1 VKQLFDDYSSTFE
14 KSLDA
19 LVYNVPTLLSE
30 TVKSMNTNFSLMV
43 DLGCGTGLLGP
54 LLRPHTTHMIGIDL
68 SPKML
73 AIAEQDKIGIY
84 DHLFIGDM
92 TVLLSCLEKHRNKKE
107 PKSDSVRR
115 KLHGSIIRDVSNVR
129 DEGFGGAFLGGNGW
143 LGEGEGE
150 GRGKVSGKEE
160 KGDNKMA
167 FPLPLLVTAADVLG
181 TYFRTCAR
189 MIRRTYPNTALLSSV
204 QQLHQIRLFYR
215 YYKRLVFSFYLHL
228 FSTCHVVLRTLLNIS
243 YF

>member
-1 VKQLFDDYSSTFE
+1 LKSQKEDSVVSTAPANFVKQLFDDYSSTFE

-30 TVKSMNTNFSLMV
+30 SVKSMDTNFSLMV

-84 DHLFIGDM
+84 DHLFLGDM

-107 PKSDSVRR
+107 PKSGNVRR
-115 KLHGSIIRDVSNVR
+115 KLHGSIIRDISNVR

-150 GRGKVSGKEE
+150 GRGKESGKEE
-160 KGDNKMA
+160 KGDIKMA
-167 FPLPLLVTAADVLG
+167 SPLPLLVTAADVLG
-181 TYFRTCAR
+181 THLRTCAR
-189 MIRRTYPNTALLSSV
+189 MTRRTYPNTALFSSAL
-204 QQLHQIRLFYR
+204 QLHQIDLFYR
-215 YYKRLVFSFYLHL
+215 HYKKTFLVF
-228 FSTCHVVLRTLLNIS
+228 
-243 YF
+243 

>member
-1 VKQLFDDYSSTFE
+1 MKQLFDDYSSTFE

-30 TVKSMNTNFSLMV
+30 TVKSMNTDFSLMV

-92 TVLLSCLEKHRNKKE
+92 TVLLSCLEKHRKKKE

-150 GRGKVSGKEE
+150 GRGKGSGKEE
-160 KGDNKMA
+160 KEGNKMA
-167 FPLPLLVTAADVLG
+167 PPLPLLVTAADVLG
-181 TYFRTCAR
+181 TYLRTCAR

-204 QQLHQIRLFYR
+204 LQLHQLP
-215 YYKRLVFSFYLHL
+215 
-228 FSTCHVVLRTLLNIS
+228 LL
-243 YF
+243 

>member
-1 VKQLFDDYSSTFE
+1 MKQLFDDYSSTFE

-19 LVYNVPTLLSE
+19 LVYNVPILLSE

-54 LLRPHTTHMIGIDL
+54 PLRPHTTHMIGIDL

-92 TVLLSCLEKHRNKKE
+92 TVLLSCLEKHRNHKE
-107 PKSDSVRR
+107 PKSDTVRR
-115 KLHGSIIRDVSNVR
+115 KLHGSIIRDVSNVS

-143 LGEGEGE
+143 LGEEERQGQEK
-150 GRGKVSGKEE
+150 GKESGKEG
-160 KGDNKMA
+160 KGDSKITTSS
-167 FPLPLLVTAADVLG
+167 PSQLPLLVTAADVLG
-181 TYFRTCAR
+181 TYLRTCAR
-189 MIRRTYPNTALLSSV
+189 MICHTYQNTALL
-204 QQLHQIRLFYR
+204 F
-215 YYKRLVFSFYLHL
+215 
-228 FSTCHVVLRTLLNIS
+228 T
-243 YF
+243 

>member
-1 VKQLFDDYSSTFE
+1 MAAHILKSQKEDSVVSTAPANFVKQLFDDYSSTFE

-19 LVYNVPTLLSE
+19 LVYNVPKLLSE
-30 TVKSMNTNFSLMV
+30 SVKNMNTNFSLMV

-54 LLRPHTTHMIGIDL
+54 LLRPYTTHMIGIDL

-73 AIAEQDKIGIY
+73 AIAEKDKIGIY

-107 PKSDSVRR
+107 PKNSNVRR

-129 DEGFGGAFLGGNGW
+129 DEGFGGAFLGGDGW

-150 GRGKVSGKEE
+150 GQGEKSEEIESNEGKGGS
-160 KGDNKMA
+160 DNMKTTSL
-167 FPLPLLVTAADVLG
+167 PLPLLVTAADVLG
-181 TYFRTCAR
+181 TYERSHA
-189 MIRRTYPNTALLSSV
+189 
-204 QQLHQIRLFYR
+204 
-215 YYKRLVFSFYLHL
+215 HL
-228 FSTCHVVLRTLLNIS
+228 I
-243 YF
+243 